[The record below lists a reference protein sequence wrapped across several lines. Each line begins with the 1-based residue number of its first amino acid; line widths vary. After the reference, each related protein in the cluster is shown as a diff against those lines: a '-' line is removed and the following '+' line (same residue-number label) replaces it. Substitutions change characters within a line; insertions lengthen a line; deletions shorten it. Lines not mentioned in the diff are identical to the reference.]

1 MIKLFLEIYHVRII
15 KTCMLIPTFIHD
27 GIVIK
32 HFLSVQY
39 SDSTLNLEDSQ
50 TTLEMET
57 RPPKT
62 LTSDPNMLPGD
73 DAQSSKPV
81 GGVKTIN
88 NIIYNVHFQQM
99 EDNQTTIE
107 LPPEADKE
115 STNLPEDDAENPV
128 GGIIDVQQYK

>member
-1 MIKLFLEIYHVRII
+1 M
-15 KTCMLIPTFIHD
+15 
-27 GIVIK
+27 
-32 HFLSVQY
+32 
-39 SDSTLNLEDSQ
+39 EDSQ
-50 TTLEMET
+50 TTVEMET

-62 LTSDPNMLPGD
+62 LTSDPNKLPDD
-73 DAQSSKPV
+73 DAQNSKPV

-107 LPPEADKE
+107 LPPEADTE

-128 GGIIDVQQYK
+128 GGII

>member
-1 MIKLFLEIYHVRII
+1 M
-15 KTCMLIPTFIHD
+15 
-27 GIVIK
+27 
-32 HFLSVQY
+32 
-39 SDSTLNLEDSQ
+39 EDSQ
-50 TTLEMET
+50 TTVEMET

-62 LTSDPNMLPGD
+62 LTSDPNKLPDD
-73 DAQSSKPV
+73 DAQNSKPV

-107 LPPEADKE
+107 LPPEADTE

>member
-1 MIKLFLEIYHVRII
+1 M
-15 KTCMLIPTFIHD
+15 
-27 GIVIK
+27 
-32 HFLSVQY
+32 
-39 SDSTLNLEDSQ
+39 EDSQ

-62 LTSDPNMLPGD
+62 LTSDPNMLPDD
-73 DAQSSKPV
+73 DAQNSKPV